1 MKPNQSNNNDQPAT
15 ISVPS
20 PQDNPCLGSDPNI
33 AALEVIADDGISY
46 LFPYAQFL
54 SAERVHNP
62 ALEKVPD
69 APPEKMR
76 IRFATA
82 EVAVL
87 GSGLN
92 AVERRLQ
99 KYELAFVKS
108 ADRRLAAT
116 LKTHIAV
123 ITVTLTKEN
132 V

>member
-33 AALEVIADDGISY
+33 AALVIIADDGISY

-62 ALEKVPD
+62 ALENMPD
-69 APPEKMR
+69 APP
-76 IRFATA
+76 A

-116 LKTHIAV
+116 LKTHIAA
-123 ITVTLTKEN
+123 ITVTLTKEKL
-132 V
+132 

>member
-15 ISVPS
+15 VSVPS

-76 IRFATA
+76 IHFATA
-82 EVAVL
+82 EVTVL

-99 KYELAFVKS
+99 KYELALVKS

-116 LKTHIAV
+116 LKTHIAA

-132 V
+132 I

>member
-15 ISVPS
+15 VSVPS

-33 AALEVIADDGISY
+33 AALEIIADDGISY

>member
-33 AALEVIADDGISY
+33 AALEINSDDGISY

-62 ALEKVPD
+62 DLEKVPD

>member
-1 MKPNQSNNNDQPAT
+1 MIPT
-15 ISVPS
+15 S
-20 PQDNPCLGSDPNI
+20 PRWKS
-33 AALEVIADDGISY
+33 IADDGISY

-62 ALEKVPD
+62 ALEKEPD

-76 IRFATA
+76 IRFASA

-99 KYELAFVKS
+99 KYELAFLKS

-116 LKTHIAV
+116 LKTHIAA

>member
-15 ISVPS
+15 VSVPS

-132 V
+132 I

>member
-15 ISVPS
+15 VSVPS

-62 ALEKVPD
+62 ALEKEPD

-76 IRFATA
+76 IRFASA

-99 KYELAFVKS
+99 KYELAFLKS

>member
-1 MKPNQSNNNDQPAT
+1 MKPNQSNNNDHPAT
-15 ISVPS
+15 VSASS
-20 PQDNPCLGSDPNI
+20 PLDNPCLGNDLNI
-33 AALEVIADDGISY
+33 AALEIIADDGISY
-46 LFPYAQFL
+46 LLPYAHFL
-54 SAERVHNP
+54 SAERVPNP
-62 ALEKVPD
+62 ALEKMPD

-116 LKTHIAV
+116 LRTHIAA
-123 ITVTLTKEN
+123 ITVTLTKEKL
-132 V
+132 

>member
-1 MKPNQSNNNDQPAT
+1 MKPNQSNSNDHPPTVSA
-15 ISVPS
+15 SS

-33 AALEVIADDGISY
+33 VALEIIADDGISY
-46 LFPYAQFL
+46 LLPYAQFL
-54 SAERVHNP
+54 SAERVSNP
-62 ALEKVPD
+62 DLEQEPD

-116 LKTHIAV
+116 LKTHIAA
-123 ITVTLTKEN
+123 IAVTLTKEKL
-132 V
+132 

>member
-15 ISVPS
+15 VSVPS

-62 ALEKVPD
+62 ALEKEPD

-76 IRFATA
+76 IRFASA

>member
-1 MKPNQSNNNDQPAT
+1 MKPNQSNNNDHPAT
-15 ISVPS
+15 VSVPS

-33 AALEVIADDGISY
+33 AALEINSDDGISY

-116 LKTHIAV
+116 LKTHIAA

-132 V
+132 I

>member
-15 ISVPS
+15 VSVPS

-33 AALEVIADDGISY
+33 AALVINSDDGISY

-116 LKTHIAV
+116 LKTHIAA

-132 V
+132 I

>member
-33 AALEVIADDGISY
+33 AALEIIADDGISY

-62 ALEKVPD
+62 ALEKEPD

-76 IRFATA
+76 IRFASA

>member
-15 ISVPS
+15 VSVPS

-33 AALEVIADDGISY
+33 AALEINCDDGISY

-54 SAERVHNP
+54 SAERVPNP
-62 ALEKVPD
+62 ALEKGPD

-92 AVERRLQ
+92 TVERRLQ

-116 LKTHIAV
+116 LKTHIAA